1 MSLHLGLERPLCEA
15 VKVKSRLLSRPQMP
29 DPLDTYQRKLL
40 TGSGPAQEKKVC
52 CSQKDLEVSRLFDIS
67 HGDALFG
74 VCLAGFQTCFGPV
87 LLHLIPF
94 PPFWNGNEYLC
105 HYMLKVY

>member
-1 MSLHLGLERPLCEA
+1 MTLHGGLERPLCEA

-67 HGDALFG
+67 HGDVESG
-74 VCLAGFQTCFGPV
+74 VCPDDLLSCFGDYRYV
-87 LLHLIPF
+87 I
-94 PPFWNGNEYLC
+94 
-105 HYMLKVY
+105 V

>member
-1 MSLHLGLERPLCEA
+1 MEFSSETTESRKVAEARNVSGVSLHGGPERPLCEA

-52 CSQKDLEVSRLFDIS
+52 CSQQS
-67 HGDALFG
+67 
-74 VCLAGFQTCFGPV
+74 
-87 LLHLIPF
+87 
-94 PPFWNGNEYLC
+94 
-105 HYMLKVY
+105 